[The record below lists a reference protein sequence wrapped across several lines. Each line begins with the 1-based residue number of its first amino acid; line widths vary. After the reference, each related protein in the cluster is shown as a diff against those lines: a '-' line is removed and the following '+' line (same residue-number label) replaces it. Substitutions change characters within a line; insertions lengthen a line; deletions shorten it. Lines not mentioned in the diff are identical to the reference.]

1 MGLFKTKALASREIK
16 EFDEKIKAIY
26 DNGIPDLAQNTNCE
40 IVIKGDQILINP
52 LSGPERKIILNVSQ
66 ISSVSVLPWGEFAL
80 KFLHTNISIPKNSP
94 GREYLVII
102 YAASDGTQKII
113 SFWGS
118 TLLLKMQQFSKKIDA
133 RIAPKEVH
141 L

>member
-1 MGLFKTKALASREIK
+1 MGLFKNKALANREIK

-26 DNGIPDLAQNTNCE
+26 DSGIPDLSQNTNCE
-40 IVIKGDQILINP
+40 IVLKGDQLFINP
-52 LSGPERKIILNVSQ
+52 LSGPERNIILDISQ
-66 ISSVSVLPWGEFAL
+66 INGVSVLPWGEYAL

-94 GREYLVII
+94 GREYLVIS
-102 YAASDGTQKII
+102 YTASEGSQKTI

-118 TLLLKMQQFSKKIDA
+118 TILLKMQQFSKKICA